1 MIRLT
6 TDSTWH
12 HDAKEKGEWTIY
24 NIRLLARY
32 QRLLAKA
39 KKENGNIQYW
49 ETRIRNLISKNP

>member
-1 MIRLT
+1 MIRLN
-6 TDSTWH
+6 TDSTWDK
-12 HDAKEKGEWTIY
+12 DAKEKGEWNIY
-24 NIRLLARY
+24 NLRLLARY

>member
-6 TDSTWH
+6 TDSTWDN
-12 HDAKEKGEWTIY
+12 DAKEKGEWTIY

-39 KKENGNIQYW
+39 RKENGNIQYW
-49 ETRIRNLISKNP
+49 ETRIRNLIAKNP